1 MTTPLNGSI
10 TLGRAPGTVDEIVR
24 IADGAPIALEK
35 AALDNMARVSSRIQ
49 RAIEQGQVI
58 YGLTTG
64 VGDLVTTR
72 LSPDRMTDTQLNMLR
87 SHACGVGPDLT
98 VREVRAMM
106 AVTLKSLLQGYSGVT
121 PALAQRIADM
131 LNRQVT
137 PWSPAGGSVGYLI
150 ATAHI
155 GLAVFG
161 EGKCWYQ
168 GELLPAQQALT
179 RAGIPP
185 YVPGPREGHALVG
198 GTYEI
203 TALGCLA
210 VADFQRLLPVA
221 DMAGGMCLEAMRG
234 NTRGYDARLHALR
247 PHPGQQET
255 AQNLRRLL
263 KGSEI
268 LARYRD
274 HRVQDALSLRCIPQI
289 HGAVRDQL
297 AHCRQIMT
305 IELNSVTDNPLFLV
319 EEDRLI
325 VMPGGNGHGA
335 PTALALDALAV
346 AIAQLSTASQARCD
360 RITNTHLSGLPA
372 FLISPDSGYSGMM
385 IPPYVAAAL
394 AGDNRSLAGPASIHT
409 VSTCA
414 GQEDHVSMGVASA
427 RKALK
432 AVENAVDIVAI
443 ELLCACQA
451 LEFHRPLRAAVGS
464 EATLERVRQAAPFR
478 DKDTLLYPDIHALRA
493 LIHQG
498 ELSAMLQALCEEE

>member
-1 MTTPLNGSI
+1 
-10 TLGRAPGTVDEIVR
+10 
-24 IADGAPIALEK
+24 
-35 AALDNMARVSSRIQ
+35 
-49 RAIEQGQVI
+49 
-58 YGLTTG
+58 
-64 VGDLVTTR
+64 
-72 LSPDRMTDTQLNMLR
+72 MTDTQLNMLR

-106 AVTLKSLLQGYSGVT
+106 AVTLKSLLQGIQRRH

-203 TALGCLA
+203 TAVGCWPWRISS
-210 VADFQRLLPVA
+210 VCSPSPIWR
-221 DMAGGMCLEAMRG
+221 AGCLEAMRG

-289 HGAVRDQL
+289 HDAVRDQL
-297 AHCRQIMT
+297 AHCRQI
-305 IELNSVTDNPLFLV
+305 
-319 EEDRLI
+319 
-325 VMPGGNGHGA
+325 
-335 PTALALDALAV
+335 
-346 AIAQLSTASQARCD
+346 
-360 RITNTHLSGLPA
+360 
-372 FLISPDSGYSGMM
+372 
-385 IPPYVAAAL
+385 
-394 AGDNRSLAGPASIHT
+394 
-409 VSTCA
+409 
-414 GQEDHVSMGVASA
+414 
-427 RKALK
+427 
-432 AVENAVDIVAI
+432 
-443 ELLCACQA
+443 
-451 LEFHRPLRAAVGS
+451 
-464 EATLERVRQAAPFR
+464 
-478 DKDTLLYPDIHALRA
+478 
-493 LIHQG
+493 
-498 ELSAMLQALCEEE
+498 

>member
-10 TLGRAPGTVDEIVR
+10 TLGQAPGTVDEIVR

-325 VMPGGNGHGA
+325 VMPGA
-335 PTALALDALAV
+335 
-346 AIAQLSTASQARCD
+346 
-360 RITNTHLSGLPA
+360 
-372 FLISPDSGYSGMM
+372 
-385 IPPYVAAAL
+385 
-394 AGDNRSLAGPASIHT
+394 T
-409 VSTCA
+409 VTVR
-414 GQEDHVSMGVASA
+414 QRRWRWM
-427 RKALK
+427 RW
-432 AVENAVDIVAI
+432 
-443 ELLCACQA
+443 
-451 LEFHRPLRAAVGS
+451 PLRLPS
-464 EATLERVRQAAPFR
+464 
-478 DKDTLLYPDIHALRA
+478 
-493 LIHQG
+493 
-498 ELSAMLQALCEEE
+498 

>member
-10 TLGRAPGTVDEIVR
+10 TLGQARGTVDEIVR

-49 RAIEQGQVI
+49 RAIEQGQII

-325 VMPGGNGHGA
+325 VMPGA
-335 PTALALDALAV
+335 
-346 AIAQLSTASQARCD
+346 
-360 RITNTHLSGLPA
+360 
-372 FLISPDSGYSGMM
+372 
-385 IPPYVAAAL
+385 
-394 AGDNRSLAGPASIHT
+394 T
-409 VSTCA
+409 VTVR
-414 GQEDHVSMGVASA
+414 QRRWRWM
-427 RKALK
+427 RW
-432 AVENAVDIVAI
+432 
-443 ELLCACQA
+443 
-451 LEFHRPLRAAVGS
+451 PLRLPS
-464 EATLERVRQAAPFR
+464 
-478 DKDTLLYPDIHALRA
+478 
-493 LIHQG
+493 
-498 ELSAMLQALCEEE
+498 

>member
-1 MTTPLNGSI
+1 
-10 TLGRAPGTVDEIVR
+10 
-24 IADGAPIALEK
+24 
-35 AALDNMARVSSRIQ
+35 
-49 RAIEQGQVI
+49 
-58 YGLTTG
+58 
-64 VGDLVTTR
+64 
-72 LSPDRMTDTQLNMLR
+72 
-87 SHACGVGPDLT
+87 
-98 VREVRAMM
+98 MM

-221 DMAGGMCLEAMRG
+221 DMAGGMGLEAMRG

-325 VMPGGNGHGA
+325 VMPGA
-335 PTALALDALAV
+335 
-346 AIAQLSTASQARCD
+346 
-360 RITNTHLSGLPA
+360 
-372 FLISPDSGYSGMM
+372 
-385 IPPYVAAAL
+385 
-394 AGDNRSLAGPASIHT
+394 T
-409 VSTCA
+409 VTVR
-414 GQEDHVSMGVASA
+414 QRRWRWM
-427 RKALK
+427 RW
-432 AVENAVDIVAI
+432 
-443 ELLCACQA
+443 
-451 LEFHRPLRAAVGS
+451 PLRLPS
-464 EATLERVRQAAPFR
+464 
-478 DKDTLLYPDIHALRA
+478 
-493 LIHQG
+493 
-498 ELSAMLQALCEEE
+498 

>member
-1 MTTPLNGSI
+1 MTTPLNDSI
-10 TLGRAPGTVDEIVR
+10 TLGQAPGTVDEIVR
-24 IADGAPIALEK
+24 IADGAPVALEK

-49 RAIEQGQVI
+49 RAIEQGQTI

-121 PALAQRIADM
+121 PALAQRIADL

-203 TALGCLA
+203 TAVGCLA

-234 NTRGYDARLHALR
+234 NTRG
-247 PHPGQQET
+247 
-255 AQNLRRLL
+255 
-263 KGSEI
+263 
-268 LARYRD
+268 
-274 HRVQDALSLRCIPQI
+274 
-289 HGAVRDQL
+289 
-297 AHCRQIMT
+297 
-305 IELNSVTDNPLFLV
+305 
-319 EEDRLI
+319 
-325 VMPGGNGHGA
+325 
-335 PTALALDALAV
+335 
-346 AIAQLSTASQARCD
+346 
-360 RITNTHLSGLPA
+360 
-372 FLISPDSGYSGMM
+372 
-385 IPPYVAAAL
+385 
-394 AGDNRSLAGPASIHT
+394 
-409 VSTCA
+409 
-414 GQEDHVSMGVASA
+414 
-427 RKALK
+427 
-432 AVENAVDIVAI
+432 
-443 ELLCACQA
+443 
-451 LEFHRPLRAAVGS
+451 
-464 EATLERVRQAAPFR
+464 
-478 DKDTLLYPDIHALRA
+478 
-493 LIHQG
+493 
-498 ELSAMLQALCEEE
+498 